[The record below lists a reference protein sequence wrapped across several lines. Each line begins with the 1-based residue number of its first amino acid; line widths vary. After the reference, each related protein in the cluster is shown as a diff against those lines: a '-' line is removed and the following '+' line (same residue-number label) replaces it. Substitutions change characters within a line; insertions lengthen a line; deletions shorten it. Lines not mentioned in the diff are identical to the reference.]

1 MLAESGTVATKP
13 LAILVYVLV
22 CTGTPS
28 GTLPTSSSQKIPV
41 RTHSSQFTNSELH
54 LVDVTELGSKYT
66 KKPAMVKIRL
76 NMSVKLT

>member
-22 CTGTPS
+22 CTGTS